1 MEIPTSPIVYIGP
14 VGAGLG
20 FQLSGIHVEETD
32 DPTLALKHIRDF
44 RQEGVYKI
52 IFLDEML
59 ADPNLEIIRKLNE
72 EPLPSIMLL
81 PNPSSPTH
89 TASRNLQQ
97 LMIRAIGSDIFA
109 DNN

>member
-1 MEIPTSPIVYIGP
+1 MESQSSPIAYIGP

-32 DPTLALKHIRDF
+32 DPTLALKHIRDWKSS
-44 RQEGVYKI
+44 GIYKI
-52 IFLDEML
+52 IFIDEKL
-59 ADPNLEIIRKLNE
+59 ADPNLETIRKLNE

-89 TASRNLQQ
+89 TAARNLQQ

-109 DNN
+109 E